1 MFQVNQV
8 NRNRS
13 KSFVFYC
20 VITIEFMIS
29 LVIML
34 EVVLNFS
41 VLQTRLQR
49 SPDKRLVGDVSASFG
64 Y

>member
-20 VITIEFMIS
+20 VITVEFMIS
-29 LVIML
+29 LVLML
-34 EVVLNFS
+34 EVVFSFS

-49 SPDKRLVGDVSASFG
+49 NPDKRLVGDVSASFG